1 MRTEETDALIHL
13 VDDLLVARIARVRA
27 EHHVTVL
34 RELESQA
41 AEKLQRQREKMTVV
55 PTAGAHDATMPKCRV

>member
-1 MRTEETDALIHL
+1 MRTEETDLLIRL
-13 VDDLLVARIARVRA
+13 IDGLLVARHARMCA

-41 AEKLQRQREKMTVV
+41 AEKLQRQREKMTAALPV
-55 PTAGAHDATMPKCRV
+55 AGATMPECRV

>member
-1 MRTEETDALIHL
+1 MRTEETDTLILL
-13 VDDLLVARIARVRA
+13 VDDLLVARHARMCA

-41 AEKLQRQREKMTVV
+41 AEKLQRQREKMTTAV
-55 PTAGAHDATMPKCRV
+55 PTAGATMPACRV

>member
-1 MRTEETDALIHL
+1 MITPETAVLIRL
-13 VDDLLVARIARVRA
+13 VDDLLMARHARMCA

-41 AEKLQRQREKMTVV
+41 AEKVQRQREKMTAAV
-55 PTAGAHDATMPKCRV
+55 PAPGATMPECRV